1 MVIRW
6 SPGGG
11 RLARPPAVLAP
22 RQTVGF
28 SAPFASRRARARG
41 LLTTEL
47 VVALAILV
55 LAMIPLSYAVLRE
68 RQLGRALYYRAVASE
83 IVDGEMEVLRAG
95 AWRMFR
101 EGAQPYS
108 PRAESAA
115 NLPPG
120 EFLLTRDARR
130 LRLEWIPEK
139 RGKGGRVAREVTLP

>member
-6 SPGGG
+6 RTNGG
-11 RLARPPAVLAP
+11 RRTGGSGVPL
-22 RQTVGF
+22 
-28 SAPFASRRARARG
+28 ASRRGRARG

-68 RQLGRALYYRAVASE
+68 RRLSRALYYRAVATE

-95 AWRMFR
+95 AWRMLR
-101 EGAQPYS
+101 EGPQPYS
-108 PRAESAA
+108 TRAESAT

-120 EFLLTRDARR
+120 KFLLIREARR
-130 LRLEWIPEK
+130 LRLEWIPET
-139 RGKGGRVAREVTLP
+139 RGKGGQVAREVILP